1 MASASIVPFLQGSKW
16 ISCNDPL
23 QGPASHEVDKGGTKE
38 ERDCLEGMSKG
49 LSQREFDERS
59 NWVSRLF
66 GFRSEEA
73 KAVFTAL
80 TVSVLFRSSL
90 GETRSIPSSS
100 MFPTLDVGDR
110 ILAEKVY
117 NLV

>member
-1 MASASIVPFLQGSKW
+1 MPSSASQ
-16 ISCNDPL
+16 
-23 QGPASHEVDKGGTKE
+23 HEVDKGGTKE
-38 ERDCLEGMSKG
+38 ERDCLESMSRG
-49 LSQREFDERS
+49 LSQRGFDERS
-59 NWVSRLF
+59 NWASRLF

-100 MFPTLDVGDR
+100 MRPTLDVGDR
-110 ILAEKVY
+110 ILAEKVC

>member
-1 MASASIVPFLQGSKW
+1 MA
-16 ISCNDPL
+16 CNDPL
-23 QGPASHEVDKGGTKE
+23 QGSASHEVDKGGTKE